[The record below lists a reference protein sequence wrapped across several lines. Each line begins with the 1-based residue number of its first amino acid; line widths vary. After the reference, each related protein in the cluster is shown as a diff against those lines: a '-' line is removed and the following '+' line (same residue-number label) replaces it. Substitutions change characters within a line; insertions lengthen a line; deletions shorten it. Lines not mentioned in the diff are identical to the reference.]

1 LNDNKVEEDAYQ
13 AIAFQFKK
21 HLMEEDNEE
30 SKTKLEKYSAHE
42 CEDQNGTSLD
52 FLTWWKANSSKYP
65 ILSMVAKNI
74 LSYSHFNSYLKL
86 AFSIRIV
93 Y

>member
-52 FLTWWKANSSKYP
+52 FLTW
-65 ILSMVAKNI
+65 
-74 LSYSHFNSYLKL
+74 
-86 AFSIRIV
+86 
-93 Y
+93 